1 MVKSIISAILGFL
14 ILIGASIIEQNVVN
28 KSFDTFNE
36 KLVILKQKILRM
48 VILLWVIEFG
58 DDMDDDSKSSF
69 KGGCHSER
77 R

>member
-36 KLVILKQKILRM
+36 KLVILKEK
-48 VILLWVIEFG
+48 V
-58 DDMDDDSKSSF
+58 
-69 KGGCHSER
+69 
-77 R
+77 